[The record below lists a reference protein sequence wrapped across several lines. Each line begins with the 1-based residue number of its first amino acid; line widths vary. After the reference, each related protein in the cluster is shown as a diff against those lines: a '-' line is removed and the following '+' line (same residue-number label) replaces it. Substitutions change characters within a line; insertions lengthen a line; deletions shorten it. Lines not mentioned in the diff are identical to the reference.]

1 MLKHIIQAIK
11 NRRPFTVYGYN
22 GKVYRFKTA
31 AEAYH
36 FIHH

>member
-1 MLKHIIQAIK
+1 MLNRLIKRFK
-11 NRRPFTVYGYN
+11 NRRPFTVYGDN

-31 AEAYH
+31 AAAYN